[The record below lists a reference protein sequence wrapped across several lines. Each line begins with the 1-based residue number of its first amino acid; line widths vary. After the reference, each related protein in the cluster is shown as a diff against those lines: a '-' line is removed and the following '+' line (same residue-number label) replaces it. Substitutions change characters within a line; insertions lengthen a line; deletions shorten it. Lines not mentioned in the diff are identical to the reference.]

1 MTKQERK
8 LTKRILKEIERV
20 AAHMR
25 QSKYDL
31 PIKEAQLALLDENGE
46 GIGLFMIVGIDE
58 ETGEVHIDRT
68 LEEIYNEEDEEV
80 DIYDWHNNPD
90 IETDETGRPLEDEEM
105 EIVVELEDHERDDFD
120 EEWDSSFSKRPSSRL
135 LN

>member
-8 LTKRILKEIERV
+8 LTKRLLKEIERV

-46 GIGLFMIVGIDE
+46 GIGLFITVGVDE
-58 ETGEVHIDRT
+58 ETGEILVDRT
-68 LEEIYNEEDEEV
+68 LEEIYNEEDEE
-80 DIYDWHNNPD
+80 
-90 IETDETGRPLEDEEM
+90 M
-105 EIVVELEDHERDDFD
+105 EIVVELEEHEQDDFE

>member
-8 LTKRILKEIERV
+8 LTKKLLKEIERL

-25 QSKYDL
+25 ESKYDL
-31 PIKEAQLALLDENGE
+31 PIKQAQMALLDENGE
-46 GIGLFMIVGIDE
+46 GIGLFITVGVDE
-58 ETGEVHIDRT
+58 ETGEILVDRT
-68 LEEIYNEEDEEV
+68 LEEIYNEEDEE
-80 DIYDWHNNPD
+80 
-90 IETDETGRPLEDEEM
+90 M
-105 EIVVELEDHERDDFD
+105 EIVVELEEHESDDFE

>member
-1 MTKQERK
+1 MTKQERR
-8 LTKRILKEIERV
+8 LTKKLLKEIERL

-25 QSKYDL
+25 ESKYDL

-46 GIGLFMIVGIDE
+46 GIGLFMTVGIDE
-58 ETGEVHIDRT
+58 ETGEVHIDRS
-68 LEEIYNEEDEEV
+68 LEEIYNE
-80 DIYDWHNNPD
+80 
-90 IETDETGRPLEDEEM
+90 EDEEM
-105 EIVVELEDHERDDFD
+105 EIVVELEEHEHDDFD

>member
-8 LTKRILKEIERV
+8 LTKKLLKEVERV
-20 AAHMR
+20 VAHLR
-25 QSKYDL
+25 QPKCEL

-46 GIGLFMIVGIDE
+46 GLGLFMTVGIDE
-58 ETGEVHIDRT
+58 ETGEVHIDRS
-68 LEEIYNEEDEEV
+68 LEEIYNEEE
-80 DIYDWHNNPD
+80 N
-90 IETDETGRPLEDEEM
+90 EDM
-105 EIVVELEDHERDDFD
+105 EIVVELEEHESDDFE

>member
-8 LTKRILKEIERV
+8 LTKKLLKEIERV

-46 GIGLFMIVGIDE
+46 GIGLFMTVGIDE
-58 ETGEVHIDRT
+58 ETGEVLIDRS
-68 LEEIYNEEDEEV
+68 LEEIYNEEE
-80 DIYDWHNNPD
+80 N
-90 IETDETGRPLEDEEM
+90 EDM
-105 EIVVELEDHERDDFD
+105 EIVVELEEHEEHDDFD
-120 EEWDSSFSKRPSSRL
+120 EEWDSAFSKRPSSRL

>member
-8 LTKRILKEIERV
+8 LTKRLLKEIERV

-46 GIGLFMIVGIDE
+46 GIGLFMTVSIDE
-58 ETGEVHIDRT
+58 ETGEVHIDRS
-68 LEEIYNEEDEEV
+68 LDEIYNEEDE
-80 DIYDWHNNPD
+80 D
-90 IETDETGRPLEDEEM
+90 M
-105 EIVVELEDHERDDFD
+105 EIVVELEEHEHDDFD